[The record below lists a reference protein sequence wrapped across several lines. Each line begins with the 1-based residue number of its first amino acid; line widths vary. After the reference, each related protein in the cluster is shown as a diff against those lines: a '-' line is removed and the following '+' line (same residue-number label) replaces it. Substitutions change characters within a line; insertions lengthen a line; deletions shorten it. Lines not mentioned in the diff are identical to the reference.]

1 MIDVAGRKHSLG
13 TSGATEPVL
22 FSLTSLMTMP
32 RIGSRAGQ
40 LSAFILQ
47 WARRS
52 RQIFLQFSAQW
63 P

>member
-13 TSGATEPVL
+13 TGGATEPVL
-22 FSLTSLMTMP
+22 FSLTSPMTMP

-52 RQIFLQFSAQW
+52 LQIFLQFSA
-63 P
+63 